1 MSPAGATRSMSS
13 SSPTSSVS
21 VTQAPPSSSSSTHA
35 RSSQANHHHHQHS
48 VAQGGVGVMRR
59 GGFCAR
65 CVSLAKWIPVVFI
78 TGIVGWSYYAYVVHL
93 CILTVDSH
101 YERVVLL
108 LLYHV
113 FFVLFVWS
121 YWQTVFTLPGRVP
134 RRFALTDTEM
144 DDIESS
150 DHQRRTLDQ
159 LLIGKDLPCTM
170 RSIQGEVR
178 FCSECSLIKPDR
190 AHHCGVCGQ
199 CVLKMDHHCP
209 WVNNCVAFMNYKFF
223 ILFLGY
229 ALIYC
234 IYVALSSL
242 KYFLEFWSTTAAG
255 QMSGKFHVLFL
266 FFVSAM
272 FSISLASLFG
282 YHCYLVSKNMTTLE
296 AFRTP
301 VFRNGPDKLA
311 FHLGK
316 LNNFQEVFG
325 DNKWTWFLPVFS
337 SFGDGIV
344 FPQRNQSDEE
354 AGLLVGSPPQT
365 EYPSEEHMPMM
376 LQSGRSHAM
385 SPDTAWND
393 RWNESRGVHVMT
405 SSSTESSGESMPD
418 KSSLSPIR
426 GYAQANGQANGS
438 SSGPVATQ
446 DLISVN
452 PTQDFV
458 SLDM

>member
-199 CVLKMDHHCP
+199 CVLK
-209 WVNNCVAFMNYKFF
+209 V
-223 ILFLGY
+223 
-229 ALIYC
+229 
-234 IYVALSSL
+234 
-242 KYFLEFWSTTAAG
+242 
-255 QMSGKFHVLFL
+255 SG
-266 FFVSAM
+266 S
-272 FSISLASLFG
+272 
-282 YHCYLVSKNMTTLE
+282 
-296 AFRTP
+296 
-301 VFRNGPDKLA
+301 
-311 FHLGK
+311 
-316 LNNFQEVFG
+316 
-325 DNKWTWFLPVFS
+325 
-337 SFGDGIV
+337 
-344 FPQRNQSDEE
+344 
-354 AGLLVGSPPQT
+354 
-365 EYPSEEHMPMM
+365 
-376 LQSGRSHAM
+376 
-385 SPDTAWND
+385 
-393 RWNESRGVHVMT
+393 
-405 SSSTESSGESMPD
+405 
-418 KSSLSPIR
+418 
-426 GYAQANGQANGS
+426 
-438 SSGPVATQ
+438 
-446 DLISVN
+446 
-452 PTQDFV
+452 
-458 SLDM
+458 